1 MIIIKLK
8 QFDLNIEKMTSTTMN
23 ELRKRNV
30 SFEADANEI
39 RVSEKNDL
47 LAIEFLRHQRNF
59 SLVDPSRLSQFDELI
74 KFYCDILNRWGLF
87 HRRIEIFEFIGDKP
101 SEMDDKFG

>member
-8 QFDLNIEKMTSTTMN
+8 QYDLNIEKMTTTTTN
-23 ELRKRNV
+23 QLRKRSV
-30 SFEADANEI
+30 SAETEANEI

-47 LAIEFLRHQRNF
+47 LSIEFLKHQKNF
-59 SLVDPSRLSQFDELI
+59 SLVDPTRSSQFDDLI